1 MNTIPTELLNQLYA
15 EKHRELYLYSNRI
28 VKDDQLANDVVQE
41 CFIRLYKQDYDKWK
55 DRLIPWLFTVCR
67 NLSIKFL
74 NKKNRFVE
82 IFETDYD
89 KIDESR
95 SASEQMDL
103 EYQKKLLKKYM
114 RKLTKRQR
122 DVLKLRFFKDLDYSQ
137 CAKKLKTS
145 SGNIGFQQCT
155 AIQNLRKLMSK
166 HIHD

>member
-1 MNTIPTELLNQLYA
+1 MNIIPTELLNQLYA

-41 CFIRLYKQDYDKWK
+41 CFIRLHKQDYEKWK

-67 NLSIKFL
+67 NMSIRFL

-89 KIDESR
+89 KIDESS

-114 RKLTKRQR
+114 RKLTKQQR
-122 DVLKLRFFKDLDYSQ
+122 DVLKLRFFKDLDYNQ

-155 AIQNLRKLMSK
+155 AIQNLRKLMAK

>member
-1 MNTIPTELLNQLYA
+1 MNTISTELLNQLYA

>member
-89 KIDESR
+89 KIDESH

-114 RKLTKRQR
+114 RKLTKQQR
-122 DVLKLRFFKDLDYSQ
+122 DILKLRFFKDLDYNQ

-145 SGNIGFQQCT
+145 TGNIGVQQHT
-155 AIQNLRKLMSK
+155 AIRTLRKMMAEHSN
-166 HIHD
+166 D

>member
-1 MNTIPTELLNQLYA
+1 MNTIPTELLNQLYT
-15 EKHRELYLYSNRI
+15 ENHRKLFVYSNGI
-28 VKDDQLANDVVQE
+28 VKDIQLANDVVQE
-41 CFIRLYKQDYDKWK
+41 CFIRLHKQDYEKWK
-55 DRLIPWLFTVCR
+55 DRLVPWLFTVCR

-103 EYQKKLLKKYM
+103 DHQKKLLKKYM

-122 DVLKLRFFKDLDYSQ
+122 DVLKLRFFKDLNYNQ
-137 CAKKLKTS
+137 CAEKLKTTT
-145 SGNIGFQQCT
+145 GNIGFHQTT
-155 AIQNLRKLMSK
+155 AIQNLRKMMDK
-166 HIHD
+166 HLHE

>member
-15 EKHRELYLYSNRI
+15 EKHRELYIYSNRI

-41 CFIRLYKQDYDKWK
+41 CFIRLHKQDYEKWK

-67 NLSIKFL
+67 NMSIKFL

-122 DVLKLRFFKDLDYSQ
+122 DVLKLRFFKDLDYNQ